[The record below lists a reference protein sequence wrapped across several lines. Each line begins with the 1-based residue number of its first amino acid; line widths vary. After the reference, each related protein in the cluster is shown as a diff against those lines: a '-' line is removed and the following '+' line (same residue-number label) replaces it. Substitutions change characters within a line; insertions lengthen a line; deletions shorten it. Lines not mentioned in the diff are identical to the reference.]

1 MKKWTVMMIPHDK
14 GATRNL
20 SLSSLHIWLTIAGFC
35 FLAFAST
42 FTFQLYRSAQA
53 QVQAQ
58 ASELEQLAFQMR
70 TSGDIIQH
78 IDGISPDELAAIES
92 KYRQDYKK
100 SIDSITSKLNRLY
113 ELESQIREV
122 HDLPAKVR
130 SSADYIRGG
139 VGGVGGPPAD
149 LSEMVTPD
157 GDELMRPSNWIY
169 GLSEPSADLII
180 QEINLRVSSLEELL
194 VATAEKRE
202 RIACTPNILPT
213 FDSRRRITSRF
224 GNRKDPFSK
233 RLQFHAGVDISAT
246 PKSPVLASAKG
257 KVIRAERD
265 GDFGNVVE
273 IDHGYGFRTLYA
285 HLQKCLVSPGDT
297 VTRGDKIGLLGTTGR
312 STGYHVHYEV
322 YKNGKNIDP
331 ETTVVN

>member
-14 GATRNL
+14 GTTRNL

-35 FLAFAST
+35 ILAFAST
-42 FTFQLYRSAQA
+42 FTFQLYRFSKAR
-53 QVQAQ
+53 VQAQ
-58 ASELEQLAFQMR
+58 ADELERMAFQLR
-70 TSGDIIQH
+70 TAGEVVHQIE
-78 IDGISPDELAAIES
+78 GISPDELAAIES
-92 KYRQDYKK
+92 RYREEYKK
-100 SIDSITSKLNRLY
+100 SVDSITSKLNRLY

-130 SSADYIRGG
+130 SSADYIRDG
-139 VGGVGGPPAD
+139 VGGVGGPVAA
-149 LSEMVTPD
+149 LGEMVAPD
-157 GDELMRPSNWIY
+157 GDELTRPSNWIY
-169 GLSEPSADLII
+169 GLSEPSADLIV

-194 VATAEKRE
+194 AATAEKRE

-233 RLQFHAGVDISAT
+233 RLQFHAGLDVSAT
-246 PKSPVLASAKG
+246 PKSPVVATAKG
-257 KVIRAERD
+257 KVVKAERD
-265 GDFGNVVE
+265 GDFGLVVE
-273 IDHGYGFRTLYA
+273 IDHGYGFGTLYA
-285 HLQKCLVSPGDT
+285 HLHKCLVDVGDT
-297 VTRGDKIGLLGTTGR
+297 VRRGDKIGLLGTTGR

-322 YKNGKNIDP
+322 HKNGKNIDP

>member
-1 MKKWTVMMIPHDK
+1 MKKWTVMMIPHGK

-20 SLSSLHIWLTIAGFC
+20 SLCSFHLWLTVACFC
-35 FLAFAST
+35 VLAFAST
-42 FTFQLYRSAQA
+42 FTFQLYRYSQA
-53 QVQAQ
+53 QVH
-58 ASELEQLAFQMR
+58 ELERATFQLR
-70 TSGDIIQH
+70 TAGGVIHRIE
-78 IDGISPDELAAIES
+78 GITPDELAAIES
-92 KYRQDYKK
+92 KYREDYKK

-130 SSADYIRGG
+130 SSADYIRDG

-149 LSEMVTPD
+149 LSDMVASS
-157 GDELMRPSNWIY
+157 GDELTRPSNWIY

-180 QEINLRVSSLEELL
+180 QEIDLRVASLQELL
-194 VATAEKRE
+194 AATTEKRE

-213 FDSRRRITSRF
+213 VDPRRKLSSRF

-233 RLQFHAGVDISAT
+233 RLQFHTGLDISA
-246 PKSPVLASAKG
+246 PAKSSVLATAKG
-257 KVIRAERD
+257 KVMRAERD
-265 GDFGNVVE
+265 GDLGNIVE

-285 HLQKCLVSPGDT
+285 HLYKSVVEVGDI
-297 VTRGDKIGLLGTTGR
+297 VMRGDKVGLVGTTGR